1 MSTNHDE
8 TRQEGKDVCTHEH
21 FIHAVQGLAIA
32 HAPEARDKLEAIKLV
47 YGAGQAGLR
56 GVTYYN
62 RWQAG
67 EQERPF
73 VEVCAL
79 GQENWVQ
86 LAGTTIHELA
96 HVLAGHG
103 AGHGPQWKA
112 ACETLGLRRARAAGH
127 VYRMAGFA
135 PSIRFALAT
144 MPKPDDGA
152 PVASL
157 AGLGINVAR
166 LKPCPAG
173 IGTRGGQSRGT
184 GSGSRLRR
192 FVCDCEPP
200 VIVRV
205 ARDVFEA
212 HCDCCNGAFHQ

>member
-1 MSTNHDE
+1 MCTMS
-8 TRQEGKDVCTHEH
+8 HEA

-32 HAPEARDKLEAIKLV
+32 RAPEARDKLEGIKLV

-56 GVTYYN
+56 GVTYYS
-62 RWQAG
+62 RWHNGG
-67 EQERPF
+67 EEPRPF

-79 GQENWVQ
+79 GQENWIQ

-103 AGHGPQWKA
+103 AGHGPQWKE

-127 VYRMAGFA
+127 TYRLCGFA
-135 PSIRFALAT
+135 PEIRYALAT

-157 AGLGINVAR
+157 SGLGINVTR
-166 LKPCPAG
+166 LKPCGAG
-173 IGTRGGQSRGT
+173 IGTRGGQSRGQ

-205 ARDVFEA
+205 ARDEFAA

>member
-1 MSTNHDE
+1 M
-8 TRQEGKDVCTHEH
+8 CTHEH
-21 FIHAVQGLAIA
+21 FIQNVQALAVRRV
-32 HAPEARDKLEAIKLV
+32 PEARDKLESIKLV

-56 GVTYYN
+56 GVTYYR
-62 RWQAG
+62 RWANG
-67 EQERPF
+67 GDEPAPF

-79 GQENWVQ
+79 GQENWIQ
-86 LAGTTIHELA
+86 LAGTTLHELA
-96 HVLAGHG
+96 HVLAGFD

-127 VYRMAGFA
+127 TYRLAGFS
-135 PSIRFALAT
+135 PDIRFALAT

-152 PVASL
+152 PVAGL
-157 AGLGINVAR
+157 AGLGIN
-166 LKPCPAG
+166 LTKIKPCGAG
-173 IGTRGGQSRGT
+173 IGTRGGQSRGA